1 MPTIQPAPS
10 KDWQLPAI
18 VAFVYVAL
26 AVLAQ
31 GQDNNWDLRN
41 YHLYTPIALMEA
53 RLGMD
58 IAVAQL
64 QSWHNPTL
72 DFPLA
77 WLVKAGAPGW
87 LVSLWLA
94 LPAFIALFFA
104 LRLMDLLWPAQR
116 STFRTWIAGL
126 LAVSGAA
133 VLPSIGTSF
142 NDAFVA
148 AGILPALWWMAD
160 SHGKRG
166 AWATWLP
173 IGLLAGAAAG
183 LKLTAAMYCI
193 GFIAAAL
200 VAGPL
205 RALPMR
211 ILALAI
217 GGVSAAAITAG
228 PWAWH
233 LWQEHANPLFPY
245 FNQWFQSPDALPQPH
260 KDMRFVPVG
269 WYDSLMV
276 PFHLLFESRRYS
288 ESRLSDPRLLLGF
301 LALAVW
307 LVRWLRTRPRPLGM
321 APWPLLAFTLA
332 SYAVWVH
339 LYGIYRYVYALELLL
354 AVSFMGVLSS
364 LLPRRWPR
372 TLMFIALV
380 LVVAATHKPS
390 WGRQSFSA
398 PMVSV
403 QFPPLEDKALV
414 LLADMDPLAH
424 AVAFLPANV
433 PALSLRNNF
442 MSPQVC
448 TDLQAKVE
456 SRVRAHQGSLYLLRQ
471 TSETGS
477 NETPFDVYG
486 LELQGE
492 CMPVDNSLQALELC
506 PLTRDATPTAVL
518 CPLPATGH

>member
-1 MPTIQPAPS
+1 MPTIQPSPS

-173 IGLLAGAAAG
+173 
-183 LKLTAAMYCI
+183 LT
-193 GFIAAAL
+193 
-200 VAGPL
+200 
-205 RALPMR
+205 
-211 ILALAI
+211 
-217 GGVSAAAITAG
+217 T
-228 PWAWH
+228 
-233 LWQEHANPLFPY
+233 E
-245 FNQWFQSPDALPQPH
+245 
-260 KDMRFVPVG
+260 
-269 WYDSLMV
+269 
-276 PFHLLFESRRYS
+276 
-288 ESRLSDPRLLLGF
+288 
-301 LALAVW
+301 
-307 LVRWLRTRPRPLGM
+307 
-321 APWPLLAFTLA
+321 
-332 SYAVWVH
+332 
-339 LYGIYRYVYALELLL
+339 
-354 AVSFMGVLSS
+354 
-364 LLPRRWPR
+364 
-372 TLMFIALV
+372 
-380 LVVAATHKPS
+380 
-390 WGRQSFSA
+390 
-398 PMVSV
+398 
-403 QFPPLEDKALV
+403 
-414 LLADMDPLAH
+414 PLA
-424 AVAFLPANV
+424 
-433 PALSLRNNF
+433 R
-442 MSPQVC
+442 
-448 TDLQAKVE
+448 
-456 SRVRAHQGSLYLLRQ
+456 
-471 TSETGS
+471 
-477 NETPFDVYG
+477 
-486 LELQGE
+486 
-492 CMPVDNSLQALELC
+492 
-506 PLTRDATPTAVL
+506 
-518 CPLPATGH
+518 